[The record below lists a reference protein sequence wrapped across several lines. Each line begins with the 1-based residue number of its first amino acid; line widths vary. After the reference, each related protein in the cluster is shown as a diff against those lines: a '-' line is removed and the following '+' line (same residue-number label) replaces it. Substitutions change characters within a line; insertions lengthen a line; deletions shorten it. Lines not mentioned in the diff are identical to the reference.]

1 MLIVN
6 KKRFIVFC
14 SILTVV
20 AVGFFG
26 FLGYYFWNMNRDALI
41 LENNLKNFAK
51 AGEEAVKDLKNMPAM
66 QIEKQDDKFVMT
78 DDTSDGISIKYNK
91 ENGEQSEESEKK
103 AENKFQINFP
113 EDYQKPIEVK
123 LDAERIITISDNSK
137 DKAKTELLSN
147 QETNNL
153 PNGGQKTK
161 AEEQKKYLSYETSR
175 KKIIYAYQKD
185 QATGEKK
192 LKNWI
197 LYSKGSGE
205 EKESYTLQN
214 AKIKKNAEGEI
225 EVFYFGQ
232 KEMQSQQAAAE
243 VAPSLLERA
252 QRTLAKEMGEDIL
265 NSNSPDFV
273 IPKPYFL
280 DKNGNRTDLEWT
292 VGEDD
297 ISISIDISVDAKLY
311 PLALDPTLSFTAP
324 GQSNSG
330 NAITGEASSIFGGS
344 MISGDFN
351 ADGKKDLAVAA
362 TNYDTLTGRVYIF
375 YNGSITTE
383 NATGADAIITGT
395 GEENYRHFGISM
407 ASGDFNADGKDDLA
421 IGTNDYN
428 KQGRAYIFYN
438 DGAYPTTAAMADVII
453 TGESLQMQ
461 FGESM
466 AAGDFNADG
475 KIDLAVGASTASTYD
490 GQVFIFYNGAITT
503 EDSSG
508 ADVIITGETDSYFG
522 SRITAGDLNTDGKT
536 DLIVSKT
543 GNGIGTKVYV
553 FYNGNIITKNASGA
567 DAILTGG
574 TGTLFSNISIVT
586 GDFNADGKADLAVGD
601 SSVSSSAGAVY
612 IFYNGAIT
620 TENFSGAD
628 VTITG
633 VSSTHFGYSMTSGDF
648 NVDGKTDLAVGA
660 ISLFAVTS
668 YAYIFYNDGS
678 IPTTAATA
686 DVIITSEASSSFG
699 SNMTSGD
706 FNTDGKIDLAVGAGA
721 YSSNAGR
728 VYIFYSQNGQVNT
741 NFKITGEAGSQL
753 GSSMVSGDFN
763 ADGEIDLAVGA
774 TAYSTNTGRVYIFYN
789 DGSIPITA
797 ASADVT
803 ISGNTTNN
811 YFGANM
817 AAGDFNADGEVDL
830 AVGAYGVSTSVGA
843 AYIFYNDG
851 SYPST
856 ASSAEITIGGVAGN
870 YFGCSMAAGDFNAN
884 GTTDLAVGGYTYS
897 SNQGRAYVFL
907 NDGSI
912 PTLASSADAIITG
925 VNSTGFGAKM
935 TSGDLNGD
943 GKMDLVVGEMIAN
956 AVFKVYVFYNGAIT
970 TKNASGA
977 DAIMTGSNTGIWGF
991 VSMTTGDFNADGKTD
1006 LAVGETI
1013 VSSSAGAAYIF
1024 YNGAITTENFSGAD
1038 VTITGEASSGFGKSM
1053 TAGDFNADGR
1063 VDLAVGASD
1072 YSSSAGRAYIFYN
1085 DSSIP
1090 TTAATADIIIA
1101 GDASSRFGSSV
1112 ISGDFNADGRT
1123 DLAVG
1128 ASAYSSSAGQVY
1140 IYETRENYAWQLQ
1153 PQKSVRVSPISGQE
1167 MKITGEAGTSFGY
1180 SMVSGDLNAD
1190 GKIDLAVGAY
1200 GYSSYSGRTYVFYND
1215 GSIPSSASS
1224 GADAMI
1230 TGENNNYYFGYSM
1243 TKGDFNNDGKIDL
1256 VVGSKP
1262 SSAAGRA
1269 YIFYNDGTYPESA
1282 SSADHII
1289 TGSSGDSFGVS
1300 MISGD
1305 FNADGTTDLAVAAR
1319 TGITD
1324 TGWVYIFYNDVS
1336 IPTTAGTADA
1346 IITGDA
1352 FTGFGYSLG
1361 AGDFNVDGKID
1372 LAASST
1378 GKVYIFYNGSIT
1390 TENATGADVIISNF
1404 FSQIPFVIA
1413 GDFNSDGKN
1422 DLAVGDPSTSNS
1434 SVFIFYGGSIIT
1446 EMASGA
1452 DVNIQTGAN
1461 AVYFGC
1467 SMTAGDFNADGRT
1480 DLAIGAYGYSSNIGR
1495 AYIFYNDGSI
1505 STPDVTITGETGSY
1519 LGWSMTAGDFNA
1531 DGETD
1536 LAVGGYQ
1543 YDVGSNTNE
1552 GRAYIYT
1559 FNDPNFTGDASS
1571 GLGISMVSG
1580 DFNADGKTDLVVGA
1594 NTYSSGAGRAYVFFN
1609 DGVIPSTVAT
1619 ADAIITGEASSNF
1632 GFSFTAGDFNADGK
1646 VDLAIGAVTYSTSTG
1661 RAYIFYNGSII
1672 TESATGADVI
1682 ISGQSSSFFGNAMV
1696 SGDFNDDGKTDLAVG
1711 AYLYSTSA
1719 GRAYI
1724 FYNGSII
1731 TENASD
1737 ADIIITGEAISNFGV
1752 SMTSGD
1758 FNADGKIDLA
1768 IGAYNYDVGSAT
1780 NEGRA
1785 YIFYNGAITTE
1796 NASDADVIITGEAGS
1811 YFGVSMTSGDFNA
1824 DGETDLAIGAN
1835 NYSSSA
1841 GRAYIFHNDGS
1852 IPTTAA
1858 TADAIITGEASSEF
1872 GSCMTSG
1879 DFNSDGKTDLTVGA
1893 YMYSSGAGRAYIFY
1907 NDNSYPANASS
1918 ADQIF
1923 SGEATNNYFGDPIAI
1938 GDFNLDGKIDLA
1950 VGASGYSSS
1959 AGRFYVY
1966 TIESKNYPEV
1976 KSRLRGTGTYRG
1988 TVKVR

>member
-1 MLIVN
+1 MLIVD
-6 KKRFIVFC
+6 KKRFIAFC

-26 FLGYYFWNMNRDALI
+26 FLGYYFWNMQTNSLT

-66 QIEKQDDKFVMT
+66 RIEKQDDKFVMT
-78 DDTSDGISIKYNK
+78 DDTNDGISIKYNK
-91 ENGEQSEESEKK
+91 ENGEQAEENEKK

-113 EDYQKPIEVK
+113 ADYQKPIEVK
-123 LDAERIITISDNSK
+123 LDAERTITILDNSK

-147 QETNNL
+147 QETIA
-153 PNGGQKTK
+153 GGQETKT
-161 AEEQKKYLSYETSR
+161 EEQKKYLSYKTNR

-225 EVFYFGQ
+225 EVFFFGQ

-265 NSNSPDFV
+265 NSDSPDFV

-292 VGEDD
+292 VGEDN
-297 ISISIDISVDAKLY
+297 ISISIDISIDAKLY

-330 NAITGEASSIFGGS
+330 NAITGETGSFFGVSMTAGDFNADGKTDLAIGAEGYSSYAGRAYVFYNGSITTEAVTGADVIITGEAVSYFGHS
-344 MISGDFN
+344 VTSGDFN
-351 ADGKKDLAVAA
+351 ADGKTDLAIAGYRSSSDA
-362 TNYDTLTGRVYIF
+362 GRVYIF
-375 YNGSITTE
+375 YNDGSIPTT
-383 NATGADAIITGT
+383 AASADVIITGET
-395 GEENYRHFGISM
+395 SSYLGSSM
-407 ASGDFNADGKDDLA
+407 TSGDFNADGKVDLA
-421 IGTNDYN
+421 IGAREYSSPV
-428 KQGRAYIFYN
+428 GRAYVFYN
-438 DGAYPTTAAMADVII
+438 GAITTKNASGADVII
-453 TGESLQMQ
+453 TGEGQSSCYY
-461 FGESM
+461 FGSSM
-466 AAGDFNADG
+466 TSGDFNADG
-475 KIDLAVGASTASTYD
+475 KIDLAIGAAAA
-490 GQVFIFYNGAITT
+490 GA
-503 EDSSG
+503 G
-508 ADVIITGETDSYFG
+508 RA
-522 SRITAGDLNTDGKT
+522 
-536 DLIVSKT
+536 
-543 GNGIGTKVYV
+543 YV
-553 FYNGNIITKNASGA
+553 FYNGSITTENASGA
-567 DAILTGG
+567 DAIITGESSSAFG
-574 TGTLFSNISIVT
+574 TSMIS
-586 GDFNADGKADLAVGD
+586 GDFNSDGKIDLAISGPSYASTFFAD
-601 SSVSSSAGAVY
+601 EGRVY

-620 TENFSGAD
+620 TENASGAD
-628 VTITG
+628 VIITG
-633 VSSTHFGYSMTSGDF
+633 ETSSKLGESMASGDF
-648 NVDGKTDLAVGA
+648 NADGKTDLAAG
-660 ISLFAVTS
+660 SKYLYRS
-668 YAYIFYNDGS
+668 YIFYNDGS

-686 DVIITSEASSSFG
+686 DVVITSETSLDAGIS
-699 SNMTSGD
+699 MVSGD
-706 FNTDGKIDLAVGAGA
+706 FNADGKTDLAVGYGG
-721 YSSNAGR
+721 YSSNTGR

-811 YFGANM
+811 YFGASM